1 MKFSKQVKEELI
13 DKISNKFEKK
23 LMSLEKENEALKAQ
37 ISALESKIN
46 KYEEMGYQLL
56 DVRTPGEISR
66 GGIPGFV
73 NIPVDEIRERKA
85 ELKNKNILVTCQVG
99 VRGHTATMLLQELGF
114 NAVNLDGGYLTWSN
128 SPAAEKVLVNQ

>member
-1 MKFSKQVKEELI
+1 MLFRSYIAENI
-13 DKISNKFEKK
+13 ISGLTKT
-23 LMSLEKENEALKAQ
+23 AQ
-37 ISALESKIN
+37 WNQIN